1 MVGIGE
7 IAQGSSETESCR
19 NSFRVANKEMG
30 TLIPQGYKANTSSPC
45 GLRPPRPGLELANAF
60 SVTFADAC
68 CLLFLVLPTD
78 RFFRPNPLHL
88 SFHPTGGGR
97 HGVSIIGEMRVR

>member
-1 MVGIGE
+1 MTELWIVGIRE
-7 IAQGSSETESCR
+7 IAQGSSEPESWR
-19 NSFRVANKEMG
+19 NSFS
-30 TLIPQGYKANTSSPC
+30 TLIPQGFKANTSTPC
-45 GLRPPRPGLELANAF
+45 GLPARGPRPGLELANAF

-68 CLLFLVLPTD
+68 FLLFVVSPTD

-88 SFHPTGGGR
+88 SCSYDGGGP